1 MSLGFVL
8 SCFTGIVIN
17 RIFSEL
23 ALKQKSNGPTDD
35 VREIF
40 EVFLLLKDEILFG
53 KEWVCW
59 HLIEKGLD
67 LAREGKKK
75 ERVIECAC
83 LNERQRD
90 REKEERTKTMIAS
103 ERQ

>member
-1 MSLGFVL
+1 M
-8 SCFTGIVIN
+8 
-17 RIFSEL
+17 
-23 ALKQKSNGPTDD
+23 
-35 VREIF
+35 
-40 EVFLLLKDEILFG
+40 FLLLKDEILFG

-103 ERQ
+103 ERQRDRPKSAEDNNLGEDNSKSVCVPKFVKFVG